1 MERIRTNARLRHAL
15 LLGASLFAA
24 VCGCAREAGPSRDA
38 SPLRSGAPSP
48 SSLTSPQSSPMS
60 SPSSP
65 LTSSGHHTVVNGS
78 VTDKQ
83 GRPVSGCSIDDEGR
97 TTEEAIVTGPDGR
110 FTLYKSPGTYK
121 VTVVC
126 PGTAYRRTTVNL
138 TVPSGDRKAGVDFT
152 ITVEPT

>member
-38 SPLRSGAPSP
+38 SPL
-48 SSLTSPQSSPMS
+48 
-60 SPSSP
+60 
-65 LTSSGHHTVVNGS
+65 TSSGHRTVVNGS

-138 TVPSGDRKAGVDFT
+138 TVPSGDRQAGVDFT

>member
-1 MERIRTNARLRHAL
+1 MERIRANARLRHAL

-48 SSLTSPQSSPMS
+48 SSPMS
-60 SPSSP
+60 PPSSP
-65 LTSSGHHTVVNGS
+65 LTSSGHRTVVNGS

-97 TTEEAIVTGPDGR
+97 TTEEAIVTGSDGR

>member
-60 SPSSP
+60 PPSSP
-65 LTSSGHHTVVNGS
+65 LTSSGHRTVVNGS

-121 VTVVC
+121 VRVVC

>member
-1 MERIRTNARLRHAL
+1 MERIRANARLRHAL

-60 SPSSP
+60 PPSSP

>member
-1 MERIRTNARLRHAL
+1 MERIRANARLRHAL

-38 SPLRSGAPSP
+38 SSLRSGAPSP

-65 LTSSGHHTVVNGS
+65 LTSSGHRTVVNGS

>member
-1 MERIRTNARLRHAL
+1 MERIRANARLRHAL

-65 LTSSGHHTVVNGS
+65 LTSSGHCTVVNGS

>member
-1 MERIRTNARLRHAL
+1 M
-15 LLGASLFAA
+15 
-24 VCGCAREAGPSRDA
+24 
-38 SPLRSGAPSP
+38 SP
-48 SSLTSPQSSPMS
+48 
-60 SPSSP
+60 PSSP
-65 LTSSGHHTVVNGS
+65 LTSSGHRTVVNGS

-121 VTVVC
+121 VT
-126 PGTAYRRTTVNL
+126 AYRRTTVNL

>member
-24 VCGCAREAGPSRDA
+24 VRGCAR
-38 SPLRSGAPSP
+38 AP
-48 SSLTSPQSSPMS
+48 
-60 SPSSP
+60 PSSP
-65 LTSSGHHTVVNGS
+65 LTSSGHRTVVNGS